1 MSHYGIRAIDRTC
14 GSYGPG
20 HRVHWIQ
27 AKKSAEEGPV
37 IHVSVVV
44 HDDGRVDLEGHELNL
59 TMWNHDPG
67 RLQYLLDYG
76 GRAVW
81 KPRCAGCARPLRVPL
96 ELGLVGQTNAVPSGC
111 TTSSGR
117 VDRRF
122 PRAGNE
128 GGSRLHG
135 AWAEH
140 PCPRCGGDPPM
151 SPRFTYPHRVSLSDA
166 SGRRTGPLAPMADG
180 RSGRRN
186 AGAPGA

>member
-81 KPRCAGCARPLRVPL
+81 KPRFHVL
-96 ELGLVGQTNAVPSGC
+96 AVPGPSGYLFNLA
-111 TTSSGR
+111 SSDKRTPCHLGARQAPGESTADFLARAMREDHGFTVRGR
-117 VDRRF
+117 
-122 PRAGNE
+122 
-128 GGSRLHG
+128 SI
-135 AWAEH
+135 
-140 PCPRCGGDPPM
+140 
-151 SPRFTYPHRVSLSDA
+151 
-166 SGRRTGPLAPMADG
+166 LAPDVVETH
-180 RSGRRN
+180 R
-186 AGAPGA
+186 